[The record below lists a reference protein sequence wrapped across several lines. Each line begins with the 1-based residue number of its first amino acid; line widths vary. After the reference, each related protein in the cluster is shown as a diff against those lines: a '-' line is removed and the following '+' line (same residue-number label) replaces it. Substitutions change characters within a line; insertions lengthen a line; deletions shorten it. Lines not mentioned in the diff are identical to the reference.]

1 MMTVGRHMALT
12 LWMLA
17 LLAIVIFVYG
27 VREGSIRDATW
38 SRDCA
43 ILESGGAV
51 KAQAA
56 SHDYI
61 DRCNELQED

>member
-1 MMTVGRHMALT
+1 MTTVRQMV
-12 LWMLA
+12 
-17 LLAIVIFVYG
+17 LAIVAMLLALAATILATS

-43 ILESGGAV
+43 ILKSGGAV
-51 KAQAA
+51 KAEAA

-61 DRCNELQED
+61 DRCKEG